1 MRKTEKLST
10 RTGLLDIARCAGVA
24 VADQCRESRPSSG
37 VKGVKFALAGPVSR
51 QPM

>member
-37 VKGVKFALAGPVSR
+37 VKFALAGPVSR